1 LSNYKKPARLAMQ
14 EKKAEDREMKKR
26 IAKERQR
33 LIGRVIPTKLEYEA
47 ERELQ
52 IVATRGVIQLFNA
65 VSEFQSQAQKQ
76 VLKDEHVKTS
86 KRTAMI

>member
-1 LSNYKKPARLAMQ
+1 
-14 EKKAEDREMKKR
+14 MKKR

-33 LIGRVIPTKLEYEA
+33 LMGRVIPTKLEYEA

-65 VSEFQSQAQKQ
+65 VSEFQS
-76 VLKDEHVKTS
+76 
-86 KRTAMI
+86 